1 MYPAVQELAQQMPLS
16 QACRDLGVNRSH
28 YYRWLKP
35 PAPQKEPQPR
45 VVAHPRRLKEEEKA
59 EVLAI
64 LHSPEFQ
71 DRTPYEVYGTLLDE
85 QKKYLCSTRTMY
97 RLLQQSGE
105 NQPRGRSRTSGGYQ
119 KPELLATAPNQLWSW
134 DITKLKGAQKLT
146 YYYLYVILDVFSRYV
161 VGWHIAPCES
171 AAVAQEFIASC
182 CLQQNIQPGQLTIH
196 ADRGSAM
203 TSKGVGQL
211 LADLG
216 VEKSHS
222 RPYTSNDNP
231 FSEAQFKTL
240 KYQPDYPERFGSL
253 ADART
258 WARPFFHWYN
268 EEHRHTRLALMTPA
282 VVQAG
287 LGKQLTQQRQEV
299 LAAAYKAHPERFV
312 RGLPQ
317 PLALPTQVWINP
329 PTPEKE
335 FP

>member
-1 MYPAVQELAQQMPLS
+1 MFPAVQELASEIPLS
-16 QACRDLGVNRSH
+16 QVCQKLGVNRSH

-35 PAPQKEPQPR
+35 PAPKKEPQPR

-59 EVLAI
+59 EVLAL
-64 LHSPEFQ
+64 LHSPDFQ
-71 DRTPYEVYGTLLDE
+71 DRTPYELYGTLLDE
-85 QKKYLCSTRTMY
+85 QKKYLCSVRTMY
-97 RLLQQSGE
+97 RLLQQAGE
-105 NQPRGRSRTSGGYQ
+105 NQPRGRARSSGGYQ
-119 KPELLATAPNQLWSW
+119 KPEVLATAPNQLWSW

-146 YYYLYVILDVFSRYV
+146 YYYLYVMLDVFSRYV

-171 AAVAQEFIASC
+171 AAVAGEFIASC

-203 TSKGVGQL
+203 TSKGVAQL

-240 KYQPDYPERFGSL
+240 KYQPHYPARFASL
-253 ADART
+253 LAARAWART
-258 WARPFFHWYN
+258 FFPWYN
-268 EEHRHTRLALMTPA
+268 DEHRHTSLALMTPA

-287 LGKQLTQQRQEV
+287 LGKQLTQQRQLV
-299 LAAAYKAHPERFV
+299 LSAAYEAHPERFV
-312 RGLPQ
+312 RGHPRPQ
-317 PLALPTQVWINP
+317 ALPTQVWINP
-329 PTPEKE
+329 PTPKNE
-335 FP
+335 PS